1 VQQYRGRLVEA
12 YLALVQLV
20 KSRVITQPTK
30 LTAETLKTKLEEE
43 LAQEEKTQ
51 TKTLEKKA
59 AS

>member
-1 VQQYRGRLVEA
+1 VQYRDRLVEA

-30 LTAETLKTKLEEE
+30 LTAENLKTQLETE
-43 LAQEEKTQ
+43 LAQEETTQ
-51 TKTLEKKA
+51 PKSLEKKA